1 MESYEINIDLKEKA
15 KKLDK
20 FILSKK
26 KNNVDDTI
34 LKVFIIE
41 HELLKHECKK
51 CKQEPYWLKKP
62 LPLILDR
69 LNNNITDNRI
79 ENLRFLC
86 PNCFSQ
92 IKKRKILFNKIVKDK
107 QRECIDCKK
116 RIKNSK
122 TKILNIKC
130 QKLRCKECLQ
140 KSLMCDELS

>member
-41 HELLKHECKK
+41 HELLTHLCKK

-92 IKKRKILFNKIVKDK
+92 IKKRKILFNKIIKDK
-107 QRECIDCKK
+107 QRE
-116 RIKNSK
+116 
-122 TKILNIKC
+122 
-130 QKLRCKECLQ
+130 
-140 KSLMCDELS
+140 